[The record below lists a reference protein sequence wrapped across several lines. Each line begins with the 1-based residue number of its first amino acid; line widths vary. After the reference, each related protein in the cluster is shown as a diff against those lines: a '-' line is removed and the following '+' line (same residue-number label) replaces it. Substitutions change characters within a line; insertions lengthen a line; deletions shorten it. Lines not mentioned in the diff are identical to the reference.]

1 MSRNRIKDQIAI
13 VGVSSLPRTRD
24 GNRTAR
30 SLVAEACVQAIRDAG
45 LKREDIDGI
54 VSSAGPG
61 HWLIVPPGVT
71 EMTAT
76 LRLPNITYLNDGMGV
91 VVSPLID
98 AMNAIFS
105 GACETV
111 LVYHYNYRTP
121 FNSKLAAED
130 PFRRGFRGYDDYP
143 AENVKNATAY
153 TAWCARYMHENNVPR
168 EALGR
173 VAINDRTNALRNP
186 LAAMGSKPL
195 TMEDYLNA
203 RMVRDPLTMFDMDL
217 PVDAADAFI
226 LTTAER
232 ARDLPHTPVLIS
244 HAVQGLCETASD
256 EDQLASL
263 AHHGQDVVVRQL
275 KQKGARGLAD
285 VNDTDIAMIYDGF
298 TFISLSWYEKLG
310 WCGPGEAGAFI
321 EQNWNAQ
328 QNRLLLNGRIPVNTN
343 GGMLSE
349 GGTQGAGFVREAVV
363 QLRGDAGERQVPD
376 AKSVFLANGGF
387 FYNSQAA
394 VFRRDDS

>member
-13 VGVSSLPRTRD
+13 VGISSLPRTRD

-30 SLVAEACVQAIRDAG
+30 SLAAEACVQAIRDAG

-61 HWLIVPPGVT
+61 SWLLVPPGVT

-76 LRLPNITYLNDGMGV
+76 LRLPNITFLSDSNGV
-91 VVSPLID
+91 MVGALID
-98 AMNAIFS
+98 AVNAIYS

-130 PFRRGFRGYDDYP
+130 PFRRNFGGYDSYP
-143 AENVKNATAY
+143 PENVKNATAY
-153 TAWCARYMHENNVPR
+153 TAWCARYMYENGVGR

-173 VAINDRTNALRNP
+173 VAINDRTNALKNP
-186 LAAMGSKPL
+186 LAAMNSKPL

-203 RMVRDPLTMFDMDL
+203 RIIRDPLNMFDMDL

-232 ARDLPHTPVLIS
+232 ARDMVHKPVLIS

-263 AHHGQDVVVRQL
+263 DHHGQDVVVRQL
-275 KQKGARGLAD
+275 REQGACGLAD
-285 VNDTDIAMIYDGF
+285 FNDTDIAMVYTGF
-298 TFISLSWYEKLG
+298 TFIFLSWLEKLG
-310 WCGPGEAGAFI
+310 WCGKGEAGAFI
-321 EQNWNAQ
+321 EQHWNHEQ
-328 QNRLLLNGRIPVNTN
+328 DRLLLNGRIPVNTN

-349 GGTQGAGFVREAVV
+349 GGTQGAGFVREAVL
-363 QLRGDAGERQVPD
+363 QLRGDAGERQVPG
-376 AKSVFLANGGF
+376 AKNVFLANGGF

-394 VFRRDDS
+394 VFRRGD

>member
-1 MSRNRIKDQIAI
+1 MSRNRIKDRIAI
-13 VGVSSLPRTRD
+13 VGLGSLPRTRD
-24 GNRTAR
+24 GDRSAR
-30 SLVAEACVQAIRDAG
+30 SLAAEACVRAIRDAG
-45 LKREDIDGI
+45 MRREDIDGI

-91 VVSPLID
+91 IVSPLID
-98 AMNAIFS
+98 AMNAIYS

-121 FNSKLAAED
+121 FNSRQAAED
-130 PFRRGFRGYDDYP
+130 PFRQSFRGYDDYP
-143 AENVKNATAY
+143 PENVKNATAY
-153 TAWCARYMHENNVPR
+153 TAWCARYFHENDVSR
-168 EALGR
+168 EDLGR
-173 VAINDRTNALRNP
+173 VAINCRTHAMRNP
-186 LAAMGSKPL
+186 LAAIRKPL
-195 TMEDYLNA
+195 TMEEYLGA

-217 PVDAADAFI
+217 PVDTADAFI

-232 ARDLPHTPVLIS
+232 ARDLPHHPVLIS

-275 KQKGARGLAD
+275 RQQGARGLD
-285 VNDTDIAMIYDGF
+285 VGDIDIAMIYDGF

-310 WCGPGEAGAFI
+310 WCGKGEAGAFI
-321 EQNWNAQ
+321 RQNWDAEKNCI
-328 QNRLLLNGRIPVNTN
+328 LINGRIPVNTN

-349 GGTQGAGFVREAVV
+349 GGTQGAGFLHEAVL
-363 QLRGDAGERQVPD
+363 QLRDDAGERQVPD
-376 AKSVFLANGGF
+376 AKAVMMANGGF

-394 VFRRDDS
+394 VLVRDDAV